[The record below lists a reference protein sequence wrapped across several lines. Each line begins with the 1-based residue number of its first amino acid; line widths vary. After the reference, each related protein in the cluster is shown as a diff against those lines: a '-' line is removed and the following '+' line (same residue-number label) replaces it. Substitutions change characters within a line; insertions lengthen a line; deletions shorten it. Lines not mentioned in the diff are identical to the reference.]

1 MLNYE
6 YTLENVIIRDKND
19 LKSKLQQGLDDIK
32 SNKTYSLDEV
42 INQIVV
48 EKGEER

>member
-1 MLNYE
+1 MY
-6 YTLENVIIRDKND
+6 DKYSDGDREEIN
-19 LKSKLQQGLDDIK
+19 KLADYRF
-32 SNKTYSLDEV
+32 SSFDEV